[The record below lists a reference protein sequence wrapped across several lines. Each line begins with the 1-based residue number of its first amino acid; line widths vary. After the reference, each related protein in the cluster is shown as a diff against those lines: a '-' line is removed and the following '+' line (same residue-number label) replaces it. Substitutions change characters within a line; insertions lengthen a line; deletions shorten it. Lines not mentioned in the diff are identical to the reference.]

1 MLESKWHV
9 KRENNN
15 TLRRFTAELRKS
27 KMVEKKGD
35 CVRAE
40 NQSREFQALC
50 YGWCEGPSRVMESWI
65 KQLILSVS
73 ESEDTKSLAKQS

>member
-15 TLRRFTAELRKS
+15 TLRRFMSELRKS

-50 YGWCEGPSRVMESWI
+50 YGWCEGPSRVMD
-65 KQLILSVS
+65 QTANPLCF
-73 ESEDTKSLAKQS
+73 